1 METKDSVRYWA
12 GVVGAVA
19 VVAGILAVVVMVRM
33 PAPKKTAQQTQPTK
47 TAPQP
52 QSAAKAASQKS
63 QLQAKSVA
71 AAKPAPAAKPT
82 ANAKPAAAANALTDA
97 ERKTSEEL
105 YIETKKLD
113 TDSARV
119 VAAAPE
125 GRRRVAEMIAK
136 QFSVPE
142 KMVTDLRGRKLNW
155 GEVTATLAA
164 SQQLM
169 KHDKISRQQA
179 VDRIL
184 AARKSGQGWAS
195 LSRGFGWK
203 VADLLS
209 DVKKTDKQV
218 AKLVLVKASR

>member
-33 PAPKKTAQQTQPTK
+33 PAPK
-47 TAPQP
+47 
-52 QSAAKAASQKS
+52 SAAKAASQKS

-195 LSRGFGWK
+195 LSRGFGLK

>member
-47 TAPQP
+47 TAPQ
-52 QSAAKAASQKS
+52 SAAKAAPSQKS
-63 QLQAKSVA
+63 QPQAKSVA
-71 AAKPAPAAKPT
+71 AIRPVPAAKPT
-82 ANAKPAAAANALTDA
+82 ANATPAAATNALTEA

-142 KMVTDLRGRKLNW
+142 KMVTDLRARKLSW

-179 VDRIL
+179 IDRIL
-184 AARKSGQGWAS
+184 TARKSGQGWAA
-195 LSRGFGWK
+195 LSRGFGLK

>member
-136 QFSVPE
+136 QFGVPE

-195 LSRGFGWK
+195 LSRGFGLK

>member
-195 LSRGFGWK
+195 LSRGFGLK

>member
-1 METKDSVRYWA
+1 
-12 GVVGAVA
+12 
-19 VVAGILAVVVMVRM
+19 MVRM

-52 QSAAKAASQKS
+52 QSAAKTAQKP
-63 QLQAKSVA
+63 QPQAKPVA
-71 AAKPAPAAKPT
+71 AVRPVPAAKPAVTANGKPAPAA
-82 ANAKPAAAANALTDA
+82 NALSDA

-105 YIETKKLD
+105 YLEQKKLD
-113 TDSARV
+113 TDGARV
-119 VAAAPE
+119 VAAAPD

-169 KHDKISRQQA
+169 KRDKISRQQA
-179 VDRIL
+179 VDKVL
-184 AARKSGQGWAS
+184 AARKSGQGWAA
-195 LSRGFGWK
+195 LSRGFGLK

>member
-33 PAPKKTAQQTQPTK
+33 PSPKKTAQQTQPTK
-47 TAPQP
+47 SAPQP
-52 QSAAKAASQKS
+52 QTAARASQKP
-63 QLQAKSVA
+63 QPQAKPVA
-71 AAKPAPAAKPT
+71 AVRPVAPAKPT
-82 ANAKPAAAANALTDA
+82 ASAKPAAAANALTEA

-105 YIETKKLD
+105 YAETKKLD

-119 VAAAPE
+119 VAAAPD

-136 QFSVPE
+136 QFNVPE
-142 KMVTDLRGRKLNW
+142 KMVTELRGRKLNW

-179 VDRIL
+179 IDRIL
-184 AARKSGQGWAS
+184 AARKSGQGWAA
-195 LSRGFGWK
+195 LSRGLGLK
-203 VADLLS
+203 VADVLS

>member
-1 METKDSVRYWA
+1 
-12 GVVGAVA
+12 
-19 VVAGILAVVVMVRM
+19 VVMVRM

-195 LSRGFGWK
+195 LSRGFGLK

>member
-47 TAPQP
+47 TALQP
-52 QSAAKAASQKS
+52 QKS
-63 QLQAKSVA
+63 QPQAKPVA
-71 AAKPAPAAKPT
+71 AVRPVPPAKPT
-82 ANAKPAAAANALTDA
+82 ANGKPAAAVNALTDA

-105 YIETKKLD
+105 YIEQKKLD

-142 KMVTDLRGRKLNW
+142 KMVSDLRGRKLSW

-169 KHDKISRQQA
+169 KRDKISRQQA
-179 VDRIL
+179 VDKVL
-184 AARKSGQGWAS
+184 AARKSGQGWAA
-195 LSRGFGWK
+195 LSRGFGLK
-203 VADLLS
+203 VADVLS

>member
-33 PAPKKTAQQTQPTK
+33 PSPKKTAQQTQPTK
-47 TAPQP
+47 SAPQP
-52 QSAAKAASQKS
+52 QTAARASQKP
-63 QLQAKSVA
+63 QPQAKPVGSVVA
-71 AAKPAPAAKPT
+71 VKPAAAAKPT
-82 ANAKPAAAANALTDA
+82 ANALTET
-97 ERKTSEEL
+97 ERKMSEEL

-119 VAAAPE
+119 VAAAPD

-136 QFSVPE
+136 QFNVPE
-142 KMVTDLRGRKLNW
+142 KMVTELRGRKLNW

-169 KHDKISRQQA
+169 KHDKVSRQQA
-179 VDRIL
+179 IDRIL
-184 AARKSGQGWAS
+184 AARKSGQGWAA
-195 LSRGFGWK
+195 LSRGFGLK
-203 VADLLS
+203 VADVLS

>member
-82 ANAKPAAAANALTDA
+82 AYAKPAAAANALTDA

-155 GEVTATLAA
+155 GEVAATLAA

-169 KHDKISRQQA
+169 KHDKNSRQQA

-195 LSRGFGWK
+195 LSRGFGLK

>member
-82 ANAKPAAAANALTDA
+82 AYAKPAAAANALTDA

-195 LSRGFGWK
+195 LSRGFGLK

>member
-33 PAPKKTAQQTQPTK
+33 PSPKKTAQQTQPTK
-47 TAPQP
+47 SAPQP
-52 QSAAKAASQKS
+52 QTAARASQKP
-63 QLQAKSVA
+63 QPQAKPVGSVVA
-71 AAKPAPAAKPT
+71 VKPAPAAKP
-82 ANAKPAAAANALTDA
+82 PAAAKPTANALTEA

-105 YIETKKLD
+105 YLETKKLD

-119 VAAAPE
+119 VAAAPD

-136 QFSVPE
+136 QFNVPE
-142 KMVTDLRGRKLNW
+142 KMVTELRGRKLNW

-195 LSRGFGWK
+195 LSRGFGLK

>member
-47 TAPQP
+47 AAPQP
-52 QSAAKAASQKS
+52 QSAAKAAQKP
-63 QLQAKSVA
+63 QPQAKPVA
-71 AAKPAPAAKPT
+71 AVRPVAPAKPT
-82 ANAKPAAAANALTDA
+82 ASAKPAATANALTDA

-105 YIETKKLD
+105 YAETKKLD

-136 QFSVPE
+136 QFSIPE

-179 VDRIL
+179 IDKIL
-184 AARKSGQGWAS
+184 AARKSGQGWAA
-195 LSRGFGWK
+195 LSRGFGLK
-203 VADLLS
+203 VADVLS

>member
-71 AAKPAPAAKPT
+71 A
-82 ANAKPAAAANALTDA
+82 AKPAAAANALTDA

-195 LSRGFGWK
+195 LSRGFGLK

>member
-184 AARKSGQGWAS
+184 AARKSGQGWGAIARN
-195 LSRGFGWK
+195 LGLKLGD
-203 VADLLS
+203 VVT
-209 DVKKTDKQV
+209 DVKKTDKQL
-218 AKLVLVKASR
+218 AKLTTVKVAG

>member
-82 ANAKPAAAANALTDA
+82 ANAKPAVAANALTDA

-195 LSRGFGWK
+195 LSRGFGLK

>member
-33 PAPKKTAQQTQPTK
+33 PSPKKTAQQTQPTK
-47 TAPQP
+47 GAPQP
-52 QSAAKAASQKS
+52 Q
-63 QLQAKSVA
+63 
-71 AAKPAPAAKPT
+71 T
-82 ANAKPAAAANALTDA
+82 G
-97 ERKTSEEL
+97 
-105 YIETKKLD
+105 
-113 TDSARV
+113 
-119 VAAAPE
+119 
-125 GRRRVAEMIAK
+125 GR
-136 QFSVPE
+136 
-142 KMVTDLRGRKLNW
+142 
-155 GEVTATLAA
+155 A

-195 LSRGFGWK
+195 LSRGFGLK

>member
-33 PAPKKTAQQTQPTK
+33 PAPKKTAQQTQATK
-47 TAPQP
+47 ATPQP
-52 QSAAKAASQKS
+52 QPARSAASQKV
-63 QLQAKSVA
+63 QPQAKAV
-71 AAKPAPAAKPT
+71 T
-82 ANAKPAAAANALTDA
+82 ATKPAATLSPRTAAANTLTDA
-97 ERKTSEEL
+97 EKKTSEEL
-105 YIETKKLD
+105 YIEQKKLD

-119 VAAAPE
+119 VAAAPD
-125 GRRRVAEMIAK
+125 GKRRVAEMIAK

-142 KMVTDLRGRKLNW
+142 KLVTDLRGRKLSW

-169 KHDKISRQQA
+169 KHDKLSRQQA
-179 VDRIL
+179 VDKIL
-184 AARKSGQGWAS
+184 AARKSGQGWAT
-195 LSRGFGWK
+195 LSKGLGLK